1 MQEGR
6 FSRTRWADDGSNLT
20 GFELRS
26 DAGQS
31 IEPVARRVA
40 EGDPK
45 LEDKKPYLSVMRVHA
60 PTL

>member
-6 FSRTRWADDGSNLT
+6 FSRTRWADDGGNLT
-20 GFELRS
+20 GSELRR

-31 IEPVARRVA
+31 IEPVAGRVA

-45 LEDKKPYLSVMRVHA
+45 LED
-60 PTL
+60 

>member
-6 FSRTRWADDGSNLT
+6 FSRARWANDGGNLT

-31 IEPVARRVA
+31 VEPVASRVA

-45 LEDKKPYLSVMRVHA
+45 LED
-60 PTL
+60 